1 MPIFELLKIR
11 NFKIYLGANSI
22 NEIGFMCRLTAIGWL
37 SYELTDS
44 PLFVGTLAAATG
56 VSMSLL
62 SFFGGILADRYSK
75 PKIIIISKF
84 MESLII
90 LLIGVLI
97 QINKIDEL
105 TLIILMFLNGI
116 LAAIYVPSRIG
127 FVKELSGTKL
137 LLPAT
142 ALDFGVM
149 TFVGTFAPALAG
161 LLIDKISLSFT
172 LYFSFV
178 AYLLHNLLML
188 PLINKGQKYD
198 QSKDL
203 QIIKSLKYIFNLN
216 IIKYLFIIM
225 LSIAILIFGLE
236 TLSPVIAK
244 DIFNTGPTGF
254 GILLS
259 SAGFGMA
266 VACFTVASLKSIN
279 ISKLLTVSIAGG
291 AITLILFA
299 FSPNFIVGII
309 LFALLFSLAA
319 ASESAITTLIQTSVP
334 DNMRGKVISIQTF
347 TWGISSLTGILSG
360 YLSQQFGIILFIFIS
375 GIILLAITP
384 ITRLIA
390 KETK

>member
-1 MPIFELLKIR
+1 MPIFKLLKIK
-11 NFKIYLGANSI
+11 NFNIYLGANGI

-44 PLFVGTLAAATG
+44 PLFVGILAAANG

-62 SFFGGILADRYSK
+62 SFLGGILADRYSK

-84 MESLII
+84 LESLIF
-90 LLIGVLI
+90 LLVGILI

-105 TLIILMFLNGI
+105 TLIILMFTNGI

-127 FVKELSGTKL
+127 FVKELSGSEL
-137 LLPAT
+137 LLPAI

-149 TFVGTFAPALAG
+149 TLVGTLAPALAG

-172 LYFSFV
+172 LYFSFG
-178 AYLLHNLLML
+178 AYVLHNLIML
-188 PLINKGQKYD
+188 LLINKGQKYD
-198 QSKDL
+198 RSKDL
-203 QIIKSLKYIFNLN
+203 QIIQSIKYIFNLN
-216 IIKYLFIIM
+216 IIKYLFVIM

-244 DIFNTGPTGF
+244 DIFNTGPRGF

-259 SAGFGMA
+259 SGGFGMA
-266 VACFTVASLKSIN
+266 VASLTVASLKSIN
-279 ISKLLTVSIAGG
+279 ISKLLTLSIAGG
-291 AITLILFA
+291 GITLIAFA

-309 LFALLFSLAA
+309 LFAILFSLAA
-319 ASESAITTLIQTSVP
+319 SSESVITTLIQTSVP

-360 YLSQQFGIILFIFIS
+360 YLSQQFGITLFILIS
-375 GIILLAITP
+375 GIILLTITP

-390 KETK
+390 KEIK

>member
-1 MPIFELLKIR
+1 MPIFKLLKIK
-11 NFKIYLGANSI
+11 NFNIYLGANGI

-44 PLFVGTLAAATG
+44 PLFVGILAAANG

-62 SFFGGILADRYSK
+62 SFLGGILADRYSK

-84 MESLII
+84 LESLIF
-90 LLIGVLI
+90 LLVGTLI

-105 TLIILMFLNGI
+105 TLIILMFTNGI

-127 FVKELSGTKL
+127 FVKELSGSEL
-137 LLPAT
+137 LLPAI

-149 TFVGTFAPALAG
+149 TLVGTLAPALAG

-172 LYFSFV
+172 LYFSFG
-178 AYLLHNLLML
+178 AYVLHNLIML
-188 PLINKGQKYD
+188 LLINKGQKYD
-198 QSKDL
+198 RSKDL
-203 QIIKSLKYIFNLN
+203 QIIQSIKYIFNLN
-216 IIKYLFIIM
+216 IIKYLFVIM

-244 DIFNTGPTGF
+244 DIFNTGPRGF

-259 SAGFGMA
+259 SGGFGMA
-266 VACFTVASLKSIN
+266 VASLTVASLKSIN
-279 ISKLLTVSIAGG
+279 ISKLLTLSIAGG
-291 AITLILFA
+291 GITLIAFA

-309 LFALLFSLAA
+309 LFAILFSLAA
-319 ASESAITTLIQTSVP
+319 SSESVITTLIQTSVP

-360 YLSQQFGIILFIFIS
+360 YLSQQFGITLFILIS
-375 GIILLAITP
+375 GIILLTITP

-390 KETK
+390 KEIK

>member
-1 MPIFELLKIR
+1 MPIFKLLKIK
-11 NFKIYLGANSI
+11 NFKIYLAANGI

-44 PLFVGTLAAATG
+44 PLFVGTLAASAG

-75 PKIIIISKF
+75 PKIIIISKS

-105 TLIILMFLNGI
+105 TLIILMFINGI

-127 FVKELSGTKL
+127 FVKELSGTEL

-149 TFVGTFAPALAG
+149 TLVGTFVPTLAG
-161 LLIDKISLSFT
+161 LLIEKISLSFT

-178 AYLLHNLLML
+178 AYILHNLFMF

-198 QSKDL
+198 HSKDL
-203 QIIKSLKYIFNLN
+203 QIIKSIKYIFNLN

-225 LSIAILIFGLE
+225 LATAILIFGLE

-244 DIFNTGPTGF
+244 DMFNTGPTGF

-266 VACFTVASLKSIN
+266 VACFTVASIKSIN
-279 ISKLLTVSIAGG
+279 INKLLTISIAGG
-291 AITLILFA
+291 GIALMAFAFSSNFLIGMILFA
-299 FSPNFIVGII
+299 V
-309 LFALLFSLAA
+309 LFSLAA
-319 ASESAITTLIQTSVP
+319 SSESAITTLIQTSVP

-360 YLSQQFGIILFIFIS
+360 YISQQYGITLFIFIS
-375 GIILLAITP
+375 GIILLTLTP

-390 KETK
+390 KEIK

>member
-1 MPIFELLKIR
+1 MPIFKLLKIK
-11 NFKIYLGANSI
+11 NFNIYLIANGV

-37 SYELTDS
+37 SYELSDS
-44 PLFVGTLAAATG
+44 PLFVGTLAAANG

-62 SFFGGILADRYSK
+62 SFFGGVLADRYSK
-75 PKIIIISKF
+75 PKIIIMSKF
-84 MESLII
+84 MEGLIF
-90 LLIGVLI
+90 LLIAILI

-105 TLIILMFLNGI
+105 TLIILMFVNGI

-127 FVKELSGTKL
+127 FVKELSGSAL
-137 LLPAT
+137 LLSAT

-149 TFVGTFAPALAG
+149 TLVGTFAPALAG
-161 LLIDKISLSFT
+161 FLIDKISLSFT
-172 LYFSFV
+172 LYFSFG
-178 AYLLHNLLML
+178 AYILHNLLML
-188 PLINKGQKYD
+188 PLINKGQKND
-198 QSKDL
+198 ITKDL
-203 QIIKSLKYIFNLN
+203 QIIKSIKYIFNLN
-216 IIKYLFIIM
+216 IIRHLFIIM
-225 LSIAILIFGLE
+225 LAIAILIFGLE

-266 VACFTVASLKSIN
+266 VASLTIASLKSIN
-279 ISKLLTVSIAGG
+279 INKLLTISIAGG
-291 AITLILFA
+291 GLTLIAFS
-299 FSPNFIVGII
+299 FSPNYLVGIM
-309 LFALLFSLAA
+309 LFAVLFSLAA
-319 ASESAITTLIQTSVP
+319 ASESAITTMIQTSVP

-360 YLSQQFGIILFIFIS
+360 YISEQFGITLLIFIS
-375 GIILLAITP
+375 GIILFSLTP

>member
-75 PKIIIISKF
+75 PKIIIINKF
-84 MESLII
+84 TESLII

-97 QINKIDEL
+97 QFNKIDEL

-203 QIIKSLKYIFNLN
+203 QIIKSIKYIFNLN

-266 VACFTVASLKSIN
+266 VACFTVASLKSFN

-319 ASESAITTLIQTSVP
+319 ASETAITTLIQTSVP

-375 GIILLAITP
+375 GIILLTITP

>member
-1 MPIFELLKIR
+1 MPIFKLLKIKSF
-11 NFKIYLGANSI
+11 NIYLIANGV
-22 NEIGFMCRLTAIGWL
+22 NEIVFMCRLTAIGWL
-37 SYELTDS
+37 SYELSDS
-44 PLFVGTLAAATG
+44 PLFVGTLAAANG

-62 SFFGGILADRYSK
+62 SFFGGVLADRYSK

-84 MESLII
+84 MEGLIF
-90 LLIGVLI
+90 LLIAILI

-105 TLIILMFLNGI
+105 TLIILMFVNGI

-127 FVKELSGTKL
+127 FVKELSGSAL
-137 LLPAT
+137 LLSAT

-149 TFVGTFAPALAG
+149 TLVGTFAPALAG
-161 LLIDKISLSFT
+161 FLIDKISLSFT
-172 LYFSFV
+172 LYFSFG
-178 AYLLHNLLML
+178 AYILHNLLML
-188 PLINKGQKYD
+188 PLINKGQKND
-198 QSKDL
+198 ITKDL
-203 QIIKSLKYIFNLN
+203 QIIKSIKYIFNLN
-216 IIKYLFIIM
+216 IIRHLFIIM
-225 LSIAILIFGLE
+225 LAIAILIFGLE

-266 VACFTVASLKSIN
+266 VASLTIASLKSIN
-279 ISKLLTVSIAGG
+279 INKLLTISIAGG
-291 AITLILFA
+291 GLTLIAFS
-299 FSPNFIVGII
+299 FSPNYLVGIM
-309 LFALLFSLAA
+309 LFAVLFSLAA
-319 ASESAITTLIQTSVP
+319 SSESAITTMIQTSVP

-360 YLSQQFGIILFIFIS
+360 YISEQFGITLLIFIS
-375 GIILLAITP
+375 GIILFTLTP

>member
-1 MPIFELLKIR
+1 MPIFKLLKIKSF
-11 NFKIYLGANSI
+11 NIYLGANGI
-22 NEIGFMCRLTAIGWL
+22 NEIGFMTRLTAIGWL
-37 SYELTDS
+37 SYELSGS
-44 PLFVGTLAAATG
+44 PLFVGILAAANG
-56 VSMSLL
+56 MSMSLL
-62 SFFGGILADRYSK
+62 SFFGGVLADRYSK
-75 PKIIIISKF
+75 PIIIIISKF
-84 MESLII
+84 MESLIF
-90 LLIGVLI
+90 LLIAILI

-105 TLIILMFLNGI
+105 TLIILMFVNGI

-127 FVKELSGTKL
+127 FVKELSGSKL

-142 ALDFGVM
+142 ALDFGIM
-149 TFVGTFAPALAG
+149 TLVGTFAPALAG
-161 LLIDKISLSFT
+161 VLIDKVSLSFT
-172 LYFSFV
+172 LYFSFG
-178 AYLLHNLLML
+178 AYILHNLLML

-198 QSKDL
+198 HSKEL
-203 QIIKSLKYIFNLN
+203 QIIKSIKYIFNLN

-225 LSIAILIFGLE
+225 LAIAILIFGLE

-266 VACFTVASLKSIN
+266 VASLTVASLKSIN
-279 ISKLLTVSIAGG
+279 INKLLTISIAGG
-291 AITLILFA
+291 GLTLIVFA
-299 FSPNFIVGII
+299 FSPNYLVGLI
-309 LFALLFSLAA
+309 LFAVLFSLAA
-319 ASESAITTLIQTSVP
+319 SSESAITTLIQTSVP

-360 YLSQQFGIILFIFIS
+360 YISQQFGITLLIFIS
-375 GIILLAITP
+375 GIILLTLTP

>member
-1 MPIFELLKIR
+1 
-11 NFKIYLGANSI
+11 
-22 NEIGFMCRLTAIGWL
+22 
-37 SYELTDS
+37 
-44 PLFVGTLAAATG
+44 
-56 VSMSLL
+56 
-62 SFFGGILADRYSK
+62 
-75 PKIIIISKF
+75 

-105 TLIILMFLNGI
+105 TLIILMFINGI

-127 FVKELSGTKL
+127 FVKELSGTEL

-149 TFVGTFAPALAG
+149 TLVGTFAPTLAG
-161 LLIDKISLSFT
+161 LLIEKISLSFT

-178 AYLLHNLLML
+178 AYILHNLFML

-198 QSKDL
+198 LSKDL
-203 QIIKSLKYIFNLN
+203 QIIKSIKYIFNLN

-225 LSIAILIFGLE
+225 LATAILIFGLE

-244 DIFNTGPTGF
+244 DMFNTGPTGF

-259 SAGFGMA
+259 ASGFGMA
-266 VACFTVASLKSIN
+266 VACFTVASIKSIN
-279 ISKLLTVSIAGG
+279 INKLLTISIAGG
-291 AITLILFA
+291 GITLMAFAFSSNFLIGMILFA
-299 FSPNFIVGII
+299 V
-309 LFALLFSLAA
+309 LFSLAA
-319 ASESAITTLIQTSVP
+319 SSESAITTLIQTSVP

-360 YLSQQFGIILFIFIS
+360 YISQQYGITLFIFIS
-375 GIILLAITP
+375 GIILLTLTP
-384 ITRLIA
+384 ISRLIA
-390 KETK
+390 KEIK

>member
-1 MPIFELLKIR
+1 
-11 NFKIYLGANSI
+11 
-22 NEIGFMCRLTAIGWL
+22 MCRLTAIGWL
-37 SYELTDS
+37 SYELSDS
-44 PLFVGTLAAATG
+44 PLFVGTLAAANG

-62 SFFGGILADRYSK
+62 SFFGGVLADRYAK

-84 MESLII
+84 MEGLIF
-90 LLIGVLI
+90 LLIAILI

-105 TLIILMFLNGI
+105 TLIILMFVNGI

-127 FVKELSGTKL
+127 FVKELSGSAL
-137 LLPAT
+137 LLSAT

-149 TFVGTFAPALAG
+149 TLVGTFAPALAG
-161 LLIDKISLSFT
+161 FLIDKISLSFT
-172 LYFSFV
+172 LYFSFG
-178 AYLLHNLLML
+178 AYILHNLLML
-188 PLINKGQKYD
+188 PLINKGQKND
-198 QSKDL
+198 LTKDL
-203 QIIKSLKYIFNLN
+203 QIIKSIKYIFNLN
-216 IIKYLFIIM
+216 IIRHLFIIM
-225 LSIAILIFGLE
+225 LAIAILIFGLE

-266 VACFTVASLKSIN
+266 VASLTIASLKSIN
-279 ISKLLTVSIAGG
+279 INKLLTISIAGG
-291 AITLILFA
+291 GLTLIAFS
-299 FSPNFIVGII
+299 FSPNYLVGIM
-309 LFALLFSLAA
+309 LFAVLFSLAA
-319 ASESAITTLIQTSVP
+319 ASESAITTMIQTSVP

-360 YLSQQFGIILFIFIS
+360 YISEQFGITLLIFIS
-375 GIILLAITP
+375 GIILFTLTP